1 MHLHPE
7 TIKQCKDYETKNVPP
22 ADRHEKAMNMARKS
36 ATNRLHS
43 DTDDEQPTTFPMTI
57 DRNEMMARAQNDVGE
72 TLIEIVLT
80 IVSVGLTIAALLS
93 SLATVGN
100 ASNAQRRSVQ
110 TDVVMRNYAEA
121 TKAAT
126 QTCVVGGTYTVVYPA
141 PLPTGFAI
149 SGAGSACPT
158 QATVAQLLTLT
169 VTGPFG
175 PPTTMQIKVNTP

>member
-1 MHLHPE
+1 M
-7 TIKQCKDYETKNVPP
+7 
-22 ADRHEKAMNMARKS
+22 
-36 ATNRLHS
+36 
-43 DTDDEQPTTFPMTI
+43 
-57 DRNEMMARAQNDVGE
+57 RAGRDVGE

-80 IVSVGLTIAALLS
+80 IVIVGLTISALLS

-141 PLPTGFAI
+141 PLPAGFTI
-149 SGAGSACPT
+149 SGAGSVCPM
-158 QATVAQLLTLT
+158 QVTVPQLLTLT

>member
-1 MHLHPE
+1 MPIE
-7 TIKQCKDYETKNVPP
+7 TNGTMM
-22 ADRHEKAMNMARKS
+22 RARK
-36 ATNRLHS
+36 
-43 DTDDEQPTTFPMTI
+43 
-57 DRNEMMARAQNDVGE
+57 DVGE

-80 IVSVGLTIAALLS
+80 IVIVGLTIAALLS

-141 PLPTGFAI
+141 PLPTGFTI
-149 SGAGSACPT
+149 SGAGSTCPT
-158 QATVAQLLTLT
+158 QVTVPQLLTLT

-175 PPTTMQIKVNTP
+175 PATTMQIKVNTP